1 MAYRRTT
8 HMLNIHNA
16 LANKGNKRVVEQ
28 ILTQVHRHEGFPDIK
43 ITNLPRVITY
53 RLATGTLS
61 YRITVMRDGKN
72 NYSFFFWFWFFIV
85 FFVFLLFFFF
95 SKNYIF
101 SSFLYLISWITCS
114 RFYIFRKS
122 SGGCYSTQR
131 RRNPSLR

>member
-61 YRITVMRDGKN
+61 YRITVMRDGKIIIV
-72 NYSFFFWFWFFIV
+72 FFLVLVFYCC
-85 FFVFLLFFFF
+85 FFVFLCFF
-95 SKNYIF
+95 SFQKIIY
-101 SSFLYLISWITCS
+101 FLHSCT
-114 RFYIFRKS
+114 
-122 SGGCYSTQR
+122 
-131 RRNPSLR
+131 

>member
-1 MAYRRTT
+1 
-8 HMLNIHNA
+8 MLNIHNA

-72 NYSFFFWFWFFIV
+72 NYSFFFGLG
-85 FFVFLLFFFF
+85 FLLFFFLFFLCFF
-95 SKNYIF
+95 SFQKIIY
-101 SSFLYLISWITCS
+101 FLHSCT
-114 RFYIFRKS
+114 
-122 SGGCYSTQR
+122 
-131 RRNPSLR
+131 